1 MLKAQFIDIIREP
14 RHLDSAQVAEL
25 ESIVKE
31 YPFFESAHLLYA
43 KGLHQYNALN
53 YSRQLRKTAI
63 VANSRAVLYELLHP
77 KEAAVLQQPIAKVPE
92 TVVEPVAEL
101 VKPEEP
107 VVEPEKKPEELSPD
121 VTVLSRNPVTIT
133 SDEIKVVYITTVP
146 KTPEV
151 VPEKEEKVIAKEE
164 PVIPVIEKTVEVPQ
178 TEEPLLA
185 KESASGDEIAII
197 QSIENETEAP
207 AKLSGEER
215 LNRSIGQEISRGII
229 QSYVETELIKTP
241 ELQKEEAA
249 KPLSFTDWLNRV
261 KTEAGTISKTEV
273 KPPETTK
280 KSVPKEEKQP
290 KTEKKPSNLE
300 QNKNI
305 IDKIIDSDPGRIKL
319 GANKFFTPASDAKQ
333 SLLENEHLVTETLA
347 KIYALQG
354 NISKAIRAYEILS
367 LKFPQKSVYFAS
379 LIEKLKK

>member
-1 MLKAQFIDIIREP
+1 MLKTQFIDIIREP

-31 YPFFESAHLLYA
+31 YPFFESAHLLYT

-77 KEAAVLQQPIAKVPE
+77 KEVVQLQVPVSKASE
-92 TVVEPVAEL
+92 IVQEPVVEAIMPEEPVAEA
-101 VKPEEP
+101 EEIP
-107 VVEPEKKPEELSPD
+107 A
-121 VTVLSRNPVTIT
+121 LSRNPVSIT
-133 SDEIKVVYITTVP
+133 NDEIKVVYITTVT
-146 KTPEV
+146 KTPEIL
-151 VPEKEEKVIAKEE
+151 PEKEEKVPAQEEQLKEKKEE
-164 PVIPVIEKTVEVPQ
+164 EQALTK
-178 TEEPLLA
+178 EESSQ
-185 KESASGDEIAII
+185 EEIAIL
-197 QSIENETEAP
+197 QTIENETEVP
-207 AKLSGEER
+207 AELSEEEQ
-215 LNRSIGQEISRGII
+215 LNRSIGLEISRGII
-229 QSYVETELIKTP
+229 QSYVETELLKTP
-241 ELQKEEAA
+241 ELEKEEESR
-249 KPLSFTDWLNRV
+249 PLSFTDWLNRV

-273 KPPETTK
+273 KLPETIAENL
-280 KSVPKEEKQP
+280 PKEEKLP
-290 KTEKKPSNLE
+290 KTEKKTSNLE

-319 GANKFFTPASDAKQ
+319 GSNKFFTPATEAKQ

>member
-25 ESIVKE
+25 EGIVKE
-31 YPFFESAHLLYA
+31 YPFFESAHLLYT

-77 KEAAVLQQPIAKVPE
+77 KEVARLQQPVTKAPEIAPE
-92 TVVEPVAEL
+92 PVVESVL
-101 VKPEEP
+101 PEEP
-107 VVEPEKKPEELSPD
+107 VVEPEKIPEESQAGL
-121 VTVLSRNPVTIT
+121 TALNLNPVSIT
-133 SDEIKVVYITTVP
+133 SDDIRVVYITTVP
-146 KTPEV
+146 KTPETP
-151 VPEKEEKVIAKEE
+151 PEKEEKVLVQEEQALSKE
-164 PVIPVIEKTVEVPQ
+164 T
-178 TEEPLLA
+178 
-185 KESASGDEIAII
+185 ASQEEIAIL
-197 QSIENETEAP
+197 QNIENETEVAAELP
-207 AKLSGEER
+207 EEEQ
-215 LNRSIGQEISRGII
+215 LNRSIGREISRSII

-241 ELQKEEAA
+241 ELEKEEAP

-261 KTEAGTISKTEV
+261 KTEAGTISKTEA
-273 KPPETTK
+273 KLPETPEKELST
-280 KSVPKEEKQP
+280 EEKLP
-290 KTEKKPSNLE
+290 KPEKKTSGFD
-300 QNKNI
+300 QKKNI

-319 GANKFFTPASDAKQ
+319 GSNKFFTPATDAKQ